1 MKTNFETLPQAVDT
15 LICQVENLTKV
26 LIKKEYVSKTLP
38 KVLTVVTASQYI
50 RQKGIPMS
58 KSKLYKLVSSRSVTF
73 PFHRACSRLL
83 FYTDELDVWCDAQ
96 IKHPTE
102 LRQDS
107 IMAIAKSAQ
116 NKNN

>member
-1 MKTNFETLPQAVDT
+1 MKTSFETLPQAVDT

-26 LIKKEYVSKTLP
+26 LIKKEDVSKTLP
-38 KVLTVVTASQYI
+38 RVLTVVTASQYI

-73 PFHRACSRLL
+73 PFRRAGSRLL

-96 IKHPTE
+96 IKHPLE
-102 LRQDS
+102 SRQAS
-107 IMAIAKSAQ
+107 MNAIVKSAQ
-116 NKNN
+116 NKQ